1 MRNPVLTPAEM
12 DECRTMW
19 FRDVRSMTMAKLDA
33 IIQHAAAI
41 GVRKVLADP
50 HAATIEEAV
59 ETLNMERY
67 RASELER
74 QYAEAKDAI
83 SLEPMTHD
91 DFMNA
96 IRAMRKKNAD
106 LQTFLRISDDARAE
120 MMKRME
126 TLAHWKSNAVAQ
138 MAELEKEQR
147 HLRSLLMLMQ
157 STMADIESLNDTLTT
172 P

>member
-96 IRAMRKKNAD
+96 IRSMRKKNAD
-106 LQTFLRISDDARAE
+106 LQAFLQISDDARAD
-120 MMKRME
+120 MMTRLD
-126 TLAHWKSNAVAQ
+126 TLTKWKANAIKQ
-138 MAELEKEQR
+138 MIELEREHR
-147 HLRSLLMLMQ
+147 HMQ
-157 STMADIESLNDTLTT
+157 SVFALMNTTIDEIESLNELLTR